1 MKPACGRQVSG
12 GLKLLWNA
20 ARMYALHV
28 GTYLVLMVVAVLALL
43 LMSLFSAFVITRDL
57 PGKNLGEVWMGMST
71 LQKSGIIAMFF
82 GSLSVFYRALA
93 ASILATSEFCD
104 GHEIRALQAFR
115 GVHWKHTRL
124 FWLMMLAVMS
134 GPFAPVVALI
144 AGFFFASAFPTA
156 VVEDLGAF
164 QALKR
169 GEKLAVGNQLRIAT
183 MYVTY
188 LVVLVGVGLGVLKAL
203 VFIQDHFGRAW
214 YSRPLVVIGYLVF
227 FSVVQWYMIVLTL
240 NYLEQRRKLTE
251 IPPPGRDVVAAC

>member
-1 MKPACGRQVSG
+1 
-12 GLKLLWNA
+12 
-20 ARMYALHV
+20 
-28 GTYLVLMVVAVLALL
+28 MVVAVLALL
-43 LMSLFSAFVITRDL
+43 LMSLLLFLMIARDL
-57 PGKNLGEVWMGMST
+57 PGKNLREVWMGMST
-71 LQKSGIIAMFF
+71 LQKLGVIATFF

-104 GHEIRALQAFR
+104 GREIGALQALR
-115 GVHWKHTRL
+115 RVHWKHTRL
-124 FWLMMLAVMS
+124 FWLMMLAMLS
-134 GPFAPVVALI
+134 GPFAPFVALI

-188 LVVLVGVGLGVLKAL
+188 LVVLVGVGLGAMKVL
-203 VFIQDHFGRAW
+203 VFVQDHFGTYW
-214 YSRPLVVIGYLVF
+214 YSRPVVVIDYLVF

-251 IPPPGRDVVAAC
+251 SLPPGRDVAAALLNPD